1 MGATEVIVVAS
12 GDRHGTERAVAGRA
26 RFLWPAGSTRAFLM
40 NTGAASARG
49 EVLFF
54 LHQLGGYKDVRILED
69 LDVTQRL
76 RRVGRTIIV
85 RVPMRTSGRRFLTRG
100 PWRTFFFIV
109 WLLLLHTLRL
119 DTQQYAER
127 WRGPADSPPGS
138 SWRSGH
144 LRNTVKPTHDG
155 GC

>member
-1 MGATEVIVVAS
+1 MSRVNS
-12 GDRHGTERAVAGRA
+12 PGTRTARAVFCGGWPRA
-26 RFLWPAGSTRAFLM
+26 PGCFARRATLWLSHIWGLLQCR
-40 NTGAASARG
+40 
-49 EVLFF
+49 
-54 LHQLGGYKDVRILED
+54 QLGGYKDLRILED

-85 RVPMRTSGRRFLTRG
+85 RVPMHTSGRRFLTRG